1 MNYMM
6 NGMSSEESDEKKAIL
21 LYTVFLL
28 GQSYQYRDPKFI
40 HSTPYEFIKRN
51 AKKLGRANDFF
62 DNPQFI
68 KVFNK

>member
-28 GQSYQYRDPKFI
+28 GQSYQDRDPKFI
-40 HSTPYEFIKRN
+40 HDTPYEFIKGKQRS
-51 AKKLGRANDFF
+51 
-62 DNPQFI
+62 
-68 KVFNK
+68 